1 MIKKIENIILILML
15 IISIQMGTNF
25 VQAADSTTNPQPSTG
40 QTTAGTIDGVMQGA
54 EGFLNK
60 GKDIPI
66 DETQLKETSNFV
78 FNLLLGFAMII
89 AVVIGIIIGI
99 KFMMASVEEKAQ
111 IKEALVP
118 YVVGCVVVFGA
129 FGIWK
134 VAITILSSW

>member
-1 MIKKIENIILILML
+1 MIKKIKNILLILLLLMN
-15 IISIQMGTNF
+15 IQMGTNF
-25 VQAADSTTNPQPSTG
+25 VQAVDGATNPEPSTG
-40 QTTAGTIDGVMQGA
+40 QTTSGTIDGVMQGA
-54 EGFLNK
+54 EGFLTK

-66 DETQLKETSNFV
+66 DEGQLKTTSNFI
-78 FNLLLGFAMII
+78 FNLLLGFAMIV
-89 AVVIGIIIGI
+89 AVAIGVVIGI

-134 VAITILSSW
+134 VAIGILSGW